1 MDTGVGDQVGL
12 ELRDI
17 HIKCAIETKGSS
29 QGRDDLSD
37 ETIEVSVS
45 RPLNVKIPF
54 ADIVKSF
61 VVEAEGAIRVLKKG
75 VGGKNRVIRLHD
87 SRRHLRRRRNSKG
100 ELGLASI
107 VHRKPLK
114 EKRSKTGSSSTSSG
128 VEHEETLETSA
139 VVG

>member
-1 MDTGVGDQVGL
+1 VDTGVGHQVGL

-17 HIKCAIETKGSS
+17 HVECAIETKGSS

-37 ETIEVSVS
+37 ETIEVGVR

-61 VVEAEGAIRVLKKG
+61 VVEAEGTIRVLKKG
-75 VGGKNRVIRLHD
+75 MSGKDRVIRLHN
-87 SRRHLRRRRNSKG
+87 SRRHLGRRRNSKG

-114 EKRSKTGSSSTSSG
+114 EKRSKTGPSSTSSG
-128 VEHEETLETSA
+128 MEHEETLETGT